1 MRKTLLTTAAI
12 LFLSSGSAMAHC
24 EIPCGVF
31 DDGARFTSIMEHATT
46 IEKSMNEI
54 NTHSDDEK
62 PDYHTISRWTTNK
75 EEHAKKVQKIAS
87 QYFLAQRV
95 KVPKADA
102 SEQEKADYVMHTTL
116 LHQIIVAAMKTKHGT
131 DTAAVDV
138 LRDLT
143 EKYKA
148 HYFKEHGHE
157 H

>member
-1 MRKTLLTTAAI
+1 MRKTILTTAAV

-31 DDGARFTSIMEHATT
+31 DDGARFDSIMEHATT

-54 NTHSDDEK
+54 NKHSADEK

-75 EEHAKKVQKIAS
+75 EEHAKEVQHIAS

-95 KVPKADA
+95 KVPGEDA
-102 SEQEKADYVMHTTL
+102 SEDTKADYVRHTTL

-131 DTAAVDV
+131 DTAAVEK
-138 LRDLT
+138 LRTLT
-143 EKYKA
+143 EEYKA
-148 HYFKEHGHE
+148 HYFKKHGHE